1 MVMKLEFIKGRE
13 FCGQLNDFSILRTQ
27 WPRVNLCW
35 QRIWTP

>member
-13 FCGQLNDFSILRTQ
+13 FCGLLNGFSILRTQ